1 MATSPQRRDPVT
13 YAGILLK
20 ETTFSAKEIA
30 ELSGLNIYEVTA
42 LKLKSR
48 KTSETQH

>member
-1 MATSPQRRDPVT
+1 MAASAQRRDPLT
-13 YAGILLK
+13 YANILLK
-20 ETTFSAKEIA
+20 ETSFSAKEIA

-48 KTSETQH
+48 SSTKTQH

>member
-1 MATSPQRRDPVT
+1 MTATSQRRDPVT
-13 YAGILLK
+13 YANILLK
-20 ETTFSAKEIA
+20 ETSFSAKEIA

-48 KTSETQH
+48 NTSETHH

>member
-1 MATSPQRRDPVT
+1 MTVTSQRRDPLT
-13 YAGILLK
+13 YANILLK

-48 KTSETQH
+48 KTSETKH

>member
-1 MATSPQRRDPVT
+1 MTATSQRRDPLT
-13 YAGILLK
+13 YANILLK

-48 KTSETQH
+48 KSSETKH

>member
-1 MATSPQRRDPVT
+1 MTATSQRRDPLT
-13 YAGILLK
+13 YANILLK

-48 KTSETQH
+48 KTSETKH

>member
-1 MATSPQRRDPVT
+1 MAASAQRRDPLT
-13 YAGILLK
+13 YACILLK
-20 ETTFSAKEIA
+20 ETSFSAKEIA

-48 KTSETQH
+48 NTLKTQH

>member
-1 MATSPQRRDPVT
+1 MTVTAQRRDPLT
-13 YAGILLK
+13 YASILLK
-20 ETTFSAKEIA
+20 ETSFSAKEIA

-48 KTSETQH
+48 ATTKTKH

>member
-1 MATSPQRRDPVT
+1 MVASAQRRDPLT
-13 YAGILLK
+13 YASILLK
-20 ETTFSAKEIA
+20 ETSFSAREIA

-48 KTSETQH
+48 NVTKTHH

>member
-1 MATSPQRRDPVT
+1 MTTISQRRDPLT
-13 YAGILLK
+13 YANILLK

-48 KTSETQH
+48 KSSETKH

>member
-1 MATSPQRRDPVT
+1 MAITAQRRDPLT
-13 YAGILLK
+13 YASILLK
-20 ETTFSAKEIA
+20 ETSFSAKEIA

-48 KTSETQH
+48 ATTKTKH